1 MTATAMRRRMLLL
14 SRTSLGALAAGLV
27 LGCAA
32 TAHAQEAAGTADA
45 AVAIDDVLVTAQKRE
60 QRARDVGISL
70 NVFDQETLET
80 RGVNSVEDLARL
92 TPGLDVFDG
101 NGTGNPSI
109 TLRGLGTTNPFLN
122 NNPSV
127 AVYADGVYLPFSSF
141 LSLPFFDLER
151 IEVLKG
157 PQISLYGRNATAG
170 AINLVSARP
179 TRELTAYGDIS
190 YGSHDAVEARA
201 AISGPL
207 GDAVQ
212 ARLSAIWQDGGGYIE
227 RPGTIGSTAGFTRSA
242 RVPGVA
248 AVPAESGYGDK
259 DVQAIRGSLTWQ
271 ATNAVDVLVSAHY
284 GRDRSELIG
293 STNINGDRLGVFR
306 PPAARRA
313 FVDYDDFAPVTDTE
327 QYGAM
332 IEADIDLGDFSLT
345 SVTGVERFSR
355 AYGIGDFVPTRIAAP
370 VFDEEISTFGQDL
383 RLAYTGSEVVNWMV
397 GASYNREEIDYER
410 VLIAYDFVLGALGT
424 AFEQEDAAWAVYGEG
439 EWFFHPDWFAGLGL
453 RYTSESKDYVGGS
466 FDIDPF
472 GVSRVRLAFPGVGAA
487 GLFGSPTYDED
498 DLSGRAS
505 LNWKPGDDLLVY
517 ASVNRGFKS
526 GGIDGSGITQPSSF
540 TPYHSETVWAYEIGV
555 KSLLLADTLDLAASA
570 FFYDYGDKQVL
581 ALLDLGS
588 GVTEAVIQNA
598 AAAEIA
604 GLELDLRWRATPDLT
619 VAVNGTVLESEVTGW
634 SSANPAEIAAR
645 LGNDLPGTPKSQITV
660 SLDHVQP
667 LSSGLTLQT
676 SFWASSVDGA
686 YRDIENTEALM
697 SERRVLVN
705 GRVVLSSPRAGW
717 SVYAHGEN
725 LFDEAYVTSVRSLV
739 GMLGNYYGAP
749 RTLKVGLRYEY

>member
-1 MTATAMRRRMLLL
+1 MTASAPGRRTPLL

-32 TAHAQEAAGTADA
+32 TARAQDPAGPAEAAT
-45 AVAIDDVLVTAQKRE
+45 AIDDVLVTAQKRE

-80 RGVNSVEDLARL
+80 QRLSSVEDLARL

-101 NGTGNPSI
+101 NGTGNPSV
-109 TLRGLGTTNPFLN
+109 TLRGVGTTNPFLN

-157 PQISLYGRNATAG
+157 PQIALYGRNATAG

-179 TRELTAYGDIS
+179 TRELSAYADVS
-190 YGSHDAVEARA
+190 YGSYDAFEARA

-207 GDAVQ
+207 SGTVQ

-227 RPGTIGSTAGFTRSA
+227 RPGTIGSTAGFTRSP

-248 AVPAESGYGDK
+248 AVPAETGYGDK
-259 DVQAIRGSLTWQ
+259 DVQAIRGSLAWQ
-271 ATNAVDVLVSAHY
+271 ATDTVDIAISAHY

-293 STNINGDRLGVFR
+293 STNINGDRLRVFT
-306 PPAARRA
+306 PPAVRRA

-327 QYGAM
+327 QYGAVVQ
-332 IEADIDLGDFSLT
+332 ADIDLGDFRLT
-345 SVTGVERFSR
+345 SISGLERFTR

-370 VFDEEISTFGQDL
+370 VFDEDISTFGQDL
-383 RLAYTGSEVVNWMV
+383 RLAYAGSEAVNWMV
-397 GASYNREEIDYER
+397 GASYNREEIDYAR

-424 AFEQEDAAWAVYGEG
+424 AFEQEDKAWAVYGEG
-439 EWFFHPDWFAGLGL
+439 EWFFRPDWFAGLGL
-453 RYTSESKDYVGGS
+453 RYTSEAKDYVGGS
-466 FDIDPF
+466 FNIDPF
-472 GVSRVRLAFPGVGAA
+472 GVSRVPLAFPGVGVA

-505 LNWKPGDDLLVY
+505 LNWKPGDGLLVY

-526 GGIDGSGITQPSSF
+526 GGFDGSGITQPSGF

-588 GVTEAVIQNA
+588 GVIEAVIQNA

-604 GLELDLRWRATPDLT
+604 GFELDLRWRPTPELT
-619 VAVNGTVLESEVTGW
+619 VSVNGTLLESEVTEW
-634 SSANPAEIAAR
+634 ISANPAEIAAR
-645 LGNDLPGTPKSQITV
+645 LGNELPGTPNSQITV

-667 LSSGLTLQT
+667 LPSGLTLRT
-676 SFWASSVDGA
+676 SFWANSVESA
-686 YRDIENTEALM
+686 YRDIENNEALR
-697 SERRVLVN
+697 SEGRVLVN
-705 GRVVLSSPRAGW
+705 GRLALSSPRAGW
-717 SVYAHGEN
+717 SLYAYGEN
-725 LFDEAYVTSVRSLV
+725 LFDEEYVTSVRSLV
-739 GMLGNYYGAP
+739 GMLGAYYGPP
-749 RTLKVGLRYEY
+749 RTLGVGLRYEY